1 LVVSDVL
8 FKSGC
13 GVTLVVVVAVVVVG
27 VSVWV
32 ALSEYEVWLRRSL
45 AGAVA

>member
-1 LVVSDVL
+1 MVVSDVL
-8 FKSGC
+8 LKSGC

-45 AGAVA
+45 AGTMA